1 MRRPIPFKRITLAA
15 FLIFAPILVLSVK
28 TIGQEDKSSSP
39 TGEQWEYLAIANASR
54 TNYSPTG
61 NPNMRKAPRGAFG
74 TEAFVLETQM
84 DKLGAEGWE
93 LVAVTGAPTDPIFY
107 FKRRK

>member
-1 MRRPIPFKRITLAA
+1 MKRQIPFKRTILLA
-15 FLIFAPILVLSVK
+15 LLMLAPILVLSVK
-28 TIGQEDKSSSP
+28 TIGQEDKGTSP

-54 TNYSPTG
+54 TNFSPTG

-93 LVAVTGAPTDPIFY
+93 LVSVTGAPNDPIFY